1 MFNKRFQSNENGEI
15 VTVTNDTGVFYSL
28 SNGANIKKDI
38 FFQKFSEMVDASSFL
53 QTQSAAGLAS
63 LAEKMRTIDSSKVQ
77 DIGGNIPPGV
87 KILQEAVSEQVVA
100 PPEYREM
107 LLRRFNE
114 EQAHKDLSQY
124 KVYENEDDAA
134 ADFERK
140 QKSNQQKQRQVVSLR
155 HQQEQAEITDK
166 INQTSNQGVSMPN
179 EYPGASG
186 VDRSVPSPSAPIYM
200 DAEEEAFRFFKSF
213 KKVYPITLSVDFDE
227 RIAEPNF
234 IKMMAVNYEGDI
246 IKFYTREFMNRIQN
260 DPGFLEN
267 KIYEKLKSIV
277 FEEDQKKERKPRT
290 PKVVAPKKLSSKRK
304 TIPSVP
310 KSDREKLQ
318 LGKNN
323 G

>member
-1 MFNKRFQSNENGEI
+1 MFNKRFQSNENGEV

-38 FFQKFSEMVDASSFL
+38 FFQKFSEMLDASSFF
-53 QTQSAAGLAS
+53 QSQSAAGLSS
-63 LAEKMRTIDSSKVQ
+63 LTEKIRTIDENKVQ
-77 DIGGNIPPGV
+77 NISGNIPPGV
-87 KILQEAVSEQVVA
+87 KYLQEPISEQVQA
-100 PPEYREM
+100 PPEYKEM

-134 ADFERK
+134 ADFERR
-140 QKSNQQKQRQVVSLR
+140 QKAVQQRERQIVSLR
-155 HQQEQAEITDK
+155 HQQEQAEITES
-166 INQTSNQGVSMPN
+166 QVSSMPT
-179 EYPGASG
+179 EHPVS
-186 VDRSVPSPSAPIYM
+186 SSIPSSAPMYM

-246 IKFYTREFMNRIQN
+246 IKYYTREFMNRIQN

-267 KIYEKLKSIV
+267 KIYEKLRSIV
-277 FEEDQKKERKPRT
+277 FQEEKEKKPRKPKAAPVVEKKVT
-290 PKVVAPKKLSSKRK
+290 PKKRV

-310 KSDREKLQ
+310 KKD
-318 LGKNN
+318 NHI
-323 G
+323 